1 MEIETLVFA
10 SVWSLIAIVLFSV
23 IPFVFMEKQR
33 ERRTEDEASLRRNTS
48 PPDDYENGQ
57 ANSEMKKEPDEF
69 RESKCAMPP
78 PPPLSPPSPP
88 PMIYKNTPPSP
99 KTHELHA
106 QLQQLDI
113 KKELIELR
121 ERERMRN
128 AEAEVRKTDEA
139 PCSAFNAAGDRYTD
153 PDGVTWSMTKGGRF
167 LQVEPHTRR
176 EETLKW
182 AVNCEPW
189 PFTPGVLYWR

>member
-57 ANSEMKKEPDEF
+57 ANSEMKKEPDEC
-69 RESKCAMPP
+69 ESKSAMPP

-139 PCSAFNAAGDRYTD
+139 PSSAFNAAGDRYTD

-189 PFTPGVLYWR
+189 PYTPGVLYWR

>member
-57 ANSEMKKEPDEF
+57 ANSEMKKESDEC
-69 RESKCAMPP
+69 ESKSAMPP

-139 PCSAFNAAGDRYTD
+139 PSGAFNAEGDRYTD

-189 PFTPGVLYWR
+189 PYTPGVLYWR

>member
-57 ANSEMKKEPDEF
+57 ANSEMKKEPDEC
-69 RESKCAMPP
+69 ESKSAMPP

-139 PCSAFNAAGDRYTD
+139 PSSAFNAEGDRYTD

-189 PFTPGVLYWR
+189 PYTPGVLYWR

>member
-1 MEIETLVFA
+1 MVFA

-57 ANSEMKKEPDEF
+57 ANSEMKKESDEC
-69 RESKCAMPP
+69 ESKSAMPP

-182 AVNCEPW
+182 AVNCDPW

>member
-57 ANSEMKKEPDEF
+57 ANSEMKKESDEC
-69 RESKCAMPP
+69 ESKSAMPP

-182 AVNCEPW
+182 AVNCDPW